1 MIVIYVNSMSDTDT
15 FHAVYE
21 NLDCKLLY
29 NPTREEVVKILY
41 DNPGE
46 TLLAFGHGSPC
57 GLFDAYMTGY
67 VIDFMMEDLL
77 RDREVIGIWCYA
89 SMFALRADLHGFF
102 TNMFISNPVE
112 ASCMGCG
119 EWDNEILYKQNKKFA
134 VAINELIRNEVPM
147 DTWVQTLYDNCDK
160 ELNFVDFN
168 YSKLAYFPKAT
179 TSRT

>member
-1 MIVIYVNSMSDTDT
+1 
-15 FHAVYE
+15 
-21 NLDCKLLY
+21 
-29 NPTREEVVKILY
+29 
-41 DNPGE
+41 
-46 TLLAFGHGSPC
+46 
-57 GLFDAYMTGY
+57 MTGY
-67 VIDFMMEDLL
+67 VIDFTMEDLL

-102 TNMFISNPVE
+102 TNMFISNSVE

-168 YSKLAYFPKAT
+168 YSRLAYFPKKFVGEV
-179 TSRT
+179 